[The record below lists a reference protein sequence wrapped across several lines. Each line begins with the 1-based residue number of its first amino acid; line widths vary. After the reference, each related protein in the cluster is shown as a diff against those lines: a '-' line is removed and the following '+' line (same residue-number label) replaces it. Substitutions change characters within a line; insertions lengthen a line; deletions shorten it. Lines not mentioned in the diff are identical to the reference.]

1 MKIDKTEESLSYLFF
16 CIYTLF
22 TLLIPTQ
29 CFQFCLIQRTAGITN
44 DMNDIMQIH
53 KGGD

>member
-1 MKIDKTEESLSYLFF
+1 MQGKVCLIYLFLNSHIF
-16 CIYTLF
+16 HLYDTR
-22 TLLIPTQ
+22 Q